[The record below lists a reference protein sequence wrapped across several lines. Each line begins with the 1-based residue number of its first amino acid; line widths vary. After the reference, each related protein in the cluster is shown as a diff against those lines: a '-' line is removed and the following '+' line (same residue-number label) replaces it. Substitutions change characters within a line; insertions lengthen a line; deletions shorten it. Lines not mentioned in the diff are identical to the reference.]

1 MNTLFSFYQY
11 DIQNFI
17 INKYCLGYKKYNFD
31 YYYESVIDL
40 KKLNLYYKDGSP
52 CKIIKYNWSY
62 DKEIPY
68 VKNIVLQFENK
79 NTLSNISPNDLY
91 LTCESLKEFYWYF
104 SEE

>member
-40 KKLNLYYKDGSP
+40 KKLK
-52 CKIIKYNWSY
+52 K
-62 DKEIPY
+62 
-68 VKNIVLQFENK
+68 
-79 NTLSNISPNDLY
+79 
-91 LTCESLKEFYWYF
+91 
-104 SEE
+104 

>member
-1 MNTLFSFYQY
+1 M
-11 DIQNFI
+11 
-17 INKYCLGYKKYNFD
+17 
-31 YYYESVIDL
+31 
-40 KKLNLYYKDGSP
+40 GSS
-52 CKIIKYNWSY
+52 CKIIKYKWSY
-62 DKEIPY
+62 DKETPY